1 MSRVLTENV
10 LETTFLET
18 KKERILV
25 IFYSH
30 RTNYLWYKLCEDI
43 QRFIEVPAETNK
55 TTLAKSQEM

>member
-1 MSRVLTENV
+1 MC
-10 LETTFLET
+10 
-18 KKERILV
+18 
-25 IFYSH
+25 YSH